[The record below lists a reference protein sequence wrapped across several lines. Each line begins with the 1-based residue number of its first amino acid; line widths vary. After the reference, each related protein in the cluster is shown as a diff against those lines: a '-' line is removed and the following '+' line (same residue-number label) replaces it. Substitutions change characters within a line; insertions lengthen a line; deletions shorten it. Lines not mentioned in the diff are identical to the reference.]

1 MSLQTFVTTKFVSL
15 QNVCCYKGCV
25 ALKFASPQMA
35 CRYNVCVLLKVVLV
49 VLQCLWTRSFE
60 SEEIVQY
67 HFSDINWAQGQNMSH
82 LINCQCI
89 NGYLKTLVRKLKLV
103 SCF

>member
-1 MSLQTFVTTKFVSL
+1 MGSDEINLNL
-15 QNVCCYKGCV
+15 
-25 ALKFASPQMA
+25 
-35 CRYNVCVLLKVVLV
+35 R
-49 VLQCLWTRSFE
+49 TRSFE

>member
-1 MSLQTFVTTKFVSL
+1 MYST
-15 QNVCCYKGCV
+15 
-25 ALKFASPQMA
+25 
-35 CRYNVCVLLKVVLV
+35 VCVIVGRRPVILNNQGLHHSVVL
-49 VLQCLWTRSFE
+49 CSKWTRSFE
-60 SEEIVQY
+60 SEEIVPY

-89 NGYLKTLVRKLKLV
+89 NGCLKTLGRKLKLV

>member
-1 MSLQTFVTTKFVSL
+1 MPS
-15 QNVCCYKGCV
+15 
-25 ALKFASPQMA
+25 FASLGLSGEMTILRPIFGNGWALRSQNFTKSFP
-35 CRYNVCVLLKVVLV
+35 Y
-49 VLQCLWTRSFE
+49 WTRSFE

-67 HFSDINWAQGQNMSH
+67 HFLDINWAQGQNMSH

-89 NGYLKTLVRKLKLV
+89 NGYLKTLVRKLKLI

>member
-1 MSLQTFVTTKFVSL
+1 MAISRSFSLATL
-15 QNVCCYKGCV
+15 LMCV
-25 ALKFASPQMA
+25 AFLTPASETFPVA
-35 CRYNVCVLLKVVLV
+35 ITPETCGGR
-49 VLQCLWTRSFE
+49 WTRSFE

-103 SCF
+103 SRF

>member
-1 MSLQTFVTTKFVSL
+1 MEEKLDLESIDWNQWTDAVDNEVLAKGLLTSAFPSAVSL
-15 QNVCCYKGCV
+15 
-25 ALKFASPQMA
+25 
-35 CRYNVCVLLKVVLV
+35 R
-49 VLQCLWTRSFE
+49 TRSFE